1 FINSIPGMGPLAAQ
15 ILAGGGSPGGPVGM
29 GDVRLSE
36 RHDAFNRLSVTPKLP
51 KVLDPDTFSSDEDK
65 LSAQLDDLIR
75 NIELAAKNFGNLD
88 DAVEAYQDKI
98 IKGGEAADKLNV
110 DFVNFDKYLAIALAQ
125 TGGRPMTPDELAAAK
140 YDIGMGI
147 VGRAGTAMKVL

>member
-1 FINSIPGMGPLAAQ
+1 
-15 ILAGGGSPGGPVGM
+15 
-29 GDVRLSE
+29 
-36 RHDAFNRLSVTPKLP
+36 
-51 KVLDPDTFSSDEDK
+51 
-65 LSAQLDDLIR
+65 
-75 NIELAAKNFGNLD
+75 AAKNFGNLD

-125 TGGRPMTPDELAAAK
+125 TGGRPMTLDELAAAK

-147 VGRAGTAMKVL
+147 VGRAGTAMKVLPDSLSGADQVKAYKDQAETLKQGILQGFTELGRNLGG